1 MPLLAVLELIVQIYL
16 AVHAG
21 RTGRYWWIFI
31 ILFFPLVG
39 SIIYFF
45 VEYLPEINTMS
56 KIKKSRISDKPK
68 DIRLLQRELEI
79 TDSVKNRLNLAEAYF
94 HQNQYQ
100 ESIELLEQCLTGI
113 YADDLHI
120 IEGLCHSHFRNGTY
134 GKSIEYLN
142 RYERINK
149 DLLPNNLRLVRAKV
163 YEAKGDFQKAILE
176 YEAIADICPG
186 EEARCRYAV
195 LLKKQ
200 GYVEKAKE
208 LFEKILKNAELYPKQ
223 YAKFEKEWVKI
234 ARSEIR

>member
-1 MPLLAVLELIVQIYL
+1 MPILAVLELIAQIYL

-56 KIKKSRISDKPK
+56 KINKTRIPDKPK

-79 TDSVKNRLNLAEAYF
+79 TDSVQNRLNLAEAYF

-100 ESIELLEQCLTGI
+100 ESIELLEKCLTGI

-120 IEGLCHSHFRNGTY
+120 IGGLCHSHFRNGTY
-134 GKSIEYLN
+134 DKSIEYLN
-142 RYERINK
+142 RYEKINK
-149 DLLPNNLRLVRAKV
+149 DLLPNNLRLLRAKV
-163 YEAKGDFQKAILE
+163 
-176 YEAIADICPG
+176 
-186 EEARCRYAV
+186 
-195 LLKKQ
+195 
-200 GYVEKAKE
+200 
-208 LFEKILKNAELYPKQ
+208 
-223 YAKFEKEWVKI
+223 
-234 ARSEIR
+234 